1 MDFEFV
7 IFSSTITRP
16 QNLFLSRFIRM
27 RAQFM
32 RTNSSVFYAPELITS
47 FTVRVPKNMTQ
58 NNKFTTDKFVARQLK
73 MISDGYRKTNVS
85 FDFLTNHRPKT
96 YQSCRSEVN
105 CCLAPIG
112 SRYYLSLHNFSN
124 LVASIDLFPYQL
136 KLQERHIMAES
147 RTATLFGT
155 DYRSILDGTR
165 VDNIWDAPP
174 HQLLSL
180 CIIALIAVFQPIA
193 LTKTRSRSLAF
204 WVAILAIAA
213 IFPEITSIPIL
224 STIVSTRTSYPYIIV
239 IPHSFSAAASYR
251 SKHGDNV
258 HFMKSLFLAFFLY
271 GFGGSIVSDLLMG
284 LPVTALSHV
293 RIIPCYIIGWSLVWL
308 FPFDIFF
315 RRYSNSSSVLH
326 YFLQACEAID
336 AVTTPMGR
344 ISRSARELQNKT
356 SAPIVAGLFA
366 GIGGAGLRHAVGESS
381 SIEVLVTGFWKTLS
395 YSVIWWWLAVRNCQD
410 DTYNPFVGNV
420 TSEEERMLL
429 QEYNNCKGYGGSNM
443 LRLII
448 VGSHTLWTIL
458 VGVGLVRGHP
468 FVWLCKNVLVRFGAI
483 LAQFLRLGPGSR
495 SIAVDKLVFVN
506 EDKNDVIKKK
516 KRNTKRKKARKKD

>member
-1 MDFEFV
+1 M
-7 IFSSTITRP
+7 
-16 QNLFLSRFIRM
+16 M
-27 RAQFM
+27 A
-32 RTNSSVFYAPELITS
+32 
-47 FTVRVPKNMTQ
+47 
-58 NNKFTTDKFVARQLK
+58 
-73 MISDGYRKTNVS
+73 
-85 FDFLTNHRPKT
+85 T
-96 YQSCRSEVN
+96 Y
-105 CCLAPIG
+105 
-112 SRYYLSLHNFSN
+112 
-124 LVASIDLFPYQL
+124 
-136 KLQERHIMAES
+136 
-147 RTATLFGT
+147 FGT

-165 VDNIWDAPP
+165 VDNIWDAPT
-174 HQLLSL
+174 HQLLTL

-193 LTKTRSRSLAF
+193 LTKTSSRSLGL
-204 WVAILAIAA
+204 WGTILAIAA
-213 IFPEITSIPIL
+213 IMPEITSIPIL

-239 IPHSFSAAASYR
+239 IPHSFIAAASYR

-308 FPFDIFF
+308 FPLDIF
-315 RRYSNSSSVLH
+315 YQQHSNSSSVLH

-366 GIGGAGLRHAVGESS
+366 GIGGAGLRYAVGESS

-395 YSVIWWWLAVRNCQD
+395 YSVLWWWLAVRNCQD
-410 DTYNPFVGNV
+410 DTYNPFAGNE
-420 TSEEERMLL
+420 TSEEERILL
-429 QEYNNCKGYGGSNM
+429 QEYNNCKSYGGSNM

-448 VGSHTLWTIL
+448 VGSYTFWTIL

-468 FVWLCKNVLVRFGAI
+468 FVWFCKNVLVRIGAS
-483 LAQFLRLGPGSR
+483 LAHFLRLGPGSK
-495 SIAVDKLVFVN
+495 SVAIDKSVLVN
-506 EDKNDVIKKK
+506 KNTNDVIKKT
-516 KRNTKRKKARKKD
+516 KRNTKRKKSKKKD